1 MSHVKHEVICKR
13 LERAN
18 VVEALLVLSHGD
30 EEQQVLKME
39 ASSKVGEHE
48 HKLEGARVAVVLF
61 VARVAV
67 VRLVAR
73 KSGQLVHLVEQR
85 SVASC
90 VFLRELPIRSGV
102 GRVLRQK
109 RHVDVARGRR
119 KRTLLLRQNERLI

>member
-48 HKLEGARVAVVLF
+48 HKLE

-73 KSGQLVHLVEQR
+73 KSGQLVQLVEKR
-85 SVASC
+85 SVVAC
-90 VFLRELPIRSGV
+90 VFPRELPTRPGV

-109 RHVDVARGRR
+109 RHVDVARGR
-119 KRTLLLRQNERLI
+119 